1 MRDQAERLRTQCAN
15 DKKEA
20 KTIAVVSGKGGVGKS
35 NTALNFSLELQNR
48 GNKVLLID
56 LDVGMGN
63 IDILLGRN
71 SMYSIAHLF
80 TDFRPL
86 HDIIEL
92 GPFNLSYVSGGSSLN
107 ELLQLD
113 ETKLNYFYRE
123 YDQAVYEYDYILFD
137 LGAGATSASL
147 AFILAAD
154 ECLVVTTPEPT
165 AITDSYSMIKHIVS
179 KRSDIPIYVLMN
191 RCEDTREGEKMLERF
206 KQIVNK
212 FLHVDVTKMGMLP
225 TDKTVQHAVINQT
238 PFLLYNQ
245 DAPVSRALKEITTNY
260 LRSSNKINKLKPVSF
275 VQRLKRLI
283 NRG

>member
-1 MRDQAERLRTQCAN
+1 MRDQADRLRNQFAN

-20 KTIAVVSGKGGVGKS
+20 KTIAIVSGKGGVGKS
-35 NTALNFSLELQNR
+35 NTALNFSLELQKR
-48 GNKVLLID
+48 GKKVLLID

-63 IDILLGRN
+63 IDILLGKN
-71 SMYSIAHLF
+71 STYSIAHLF
-80 TDFRPL
+80 TEFRSL

-92 GPFNLSYVSGGSSLN
+92 GPYNLSYVTGGSSLN

-113 ETKLNYFYRE
+113 ETKLNYFYSE
-123 YDQAVYEYDYILFD
+123 YDRAVYEYDYILFD
-137 LGAGATSASL
+137 LGAGATSASI

-165 AITDSYSMIKHIVS
+165 AITDAYSMMKHIIT
-179 KRSDIPIYVLMN
+179 KRSDIPFFVLMN
-191 RCEDTREGEKMLERF
+191 RSEDTREGEQMLERF

-212 FLHVDVTKMGMLP
+212 FLYVEVTKMGMLP
-225 TDKTVQHAVINQT
+225 NDKTVQKAVINQT
-238 PFLLYNQ
+238 PFLLFDQ
-245 DAPVSRALKEITTNY
+245 DAPASRAMKEITTNY
-260 LRSSNKINKLKPVSF
+260 LRSSNKLNKLKPLSF